1 MFTAYIAIFYARDA
15 KTARDA
21 GFQEVLLAS
30 RLGGAFGTVK
40 NARDAGFRTDFL
52 ASLQGDSTDA
62 GIATPD
68 AGFLVDLLASLEA
81 NVYICVRLNLIFP

>member
-30 RLGGAFGTVK
+30 RLGGAFGTVRREGGTEST
-40 NARDAGFRTDFL
+40 ARDAGFR
-52 ASLQGDSTDA
+52 
-62 GIATPD
+62 
-68 AGFLVDLLASLEA
+68 VDLLASMEA
-81 NVYICVRLNLIFP
+81 NVYICVRLNLILP

>member
-30 RLGGAFGTVK
+30 RLGGAFGTVSREGGTEST
-40 NARDAGFRTDFL
+40 AR
-52 ASLQGDSTDA
+52 
-62 GIATPD
+62 D

>member
-1 MFTAYIAIFYARDA
+1 M
-15 KTARDA
+15 
-21 GFQEVLLAS
+21 LAS

-40 NARDAGFRTDFL
+40 NARDAGFCTDFL

-62 GIATPD
+62 GIATRD

-81 NVYICVRLNLIFP
+81 NVYICVHLNLIFP